1 MKKTNLFPFSA
12 AALVALTLAGCNYFS
27 GDDEISSTYGTE
39 KVENEQFIVSFSEG
53 GELVAV
59 NAVKVE
65 NEMDGS
71 ASIVSIV
78 DEGSYVKGPRQIQA
92 EAGDTPAKLAARH
105 KIPESDL
112 LKANPNLEQAIANQE
127 SITVPGD
134 LLVEL
139 DPGSLKDRIL
149 SQEISVRTSK
159 NSVIKSQNDLE
170 IQKLRNEQNIDDA
183 KISLNFANLDLKKF
197 KNSDARLTREDYAGQ
212 LSNLSNKV
220 SISEAKLVYL
230 RELEK
235 KQFLSKMSLRE
246 EEQKVSEFRHN
257 IRMLR
262 GESDAYEKYVY
273 PKSEQDYNSKIK
285 QAELSLTTVEQ
296 TATNNMITATEE
308 VDTQKQKLQLE
319 EEKLT
324 EVKDQLNKSRIYA
337 PSSGLVVY
345 HVGESSRYGGS
356 SGIIEKGTTLRK
368 GQDIIHL
375 PDLSKM
381 KVQLKIHESRI
392 NQVKPG
398 LQVQIRIDTIS
409 ERTFRGEITFV
420 APVAAAAERWG
431 SDKKVFKCEVA
442 IKDKLPSY
450 IRPGASATCRI
461 FVANLPKSRMIEG
474 KKIKTLRVPIQSVV
488 TTVEGRRVCF
498 KMNKKNQPV
507 PVPVETGYYDQTHIQ
522 ITKGLALGEVILKA
536 PLLHAKELN
545 VGGGLFGYRQINAE
559 DFFKD
564 LPETTEPTKP
574 TEPNPNTAQKAP
586 PSKGQPGGGRSSEPP
601 AELNLTAEQ
610 KPQWTAAMK
619 KMTDK
624 MAAMRLSGDWS
635 QAASLRTDF
644 QADLEKFLTKD
655 QLAKYAELRS
665 NRGGGGGNRPS
676 GGGSGGR
683 RGALMDL
690 DADGDGQVSEEEF
703 EKMPQGIR
711 QFAGEFDALD
721 TDGDGGISKEEVEAA
736 TLRMMQRFQGG
747 GGAGGRG
754 GN

>member
-1 MKKTNLFPFSA
+1 MKKPNMFPFSA
-12 AALVALTLAGCNYFS
+12 AALVAVTLAGCNYFS

-53 GELVAV
+53 GELVSV

-78 DEGSYVKGPRQIQA
+78 DEGSYVKGPRQVQA

-356 SGIIEKGTTLRK
+356 SGIIE
-368 GQDIIHL
+368 
-375 PDLSKM
+375 
-381 KVQLKIHESRI
+381 
-392 NQVKPG
+392 
-398 LQVQIRIDTIS
+398 
-409 ERTFRGEITFV
+409 
-420 APVAAAAERWG
+420 
-431 SDKKVFKCEVA
+431 
-442 IKDKLPSY
+442 
-450 IRPGASATCRI
+450 
-461 FVANLPKSRMIEG
+461 
-474 KKIKTLRVPIQSVV
+474 
-488 TTVEGRRVCF
+488 
-498 KMNKKNQPV
+498 
-507 PVPVETGYYDQTHIQ
+507 
-522 ITKGLALGEVILKA
+522 
-536 PLLHAKELN
+536 
-545 VGGGLFGYRQINAE
+545 
-559 DFFKD
+559 
-564 LPETTEPTKP
+564 
-574 TEPNPNTAQKAP
+574 
-586 PSKGQPGGGRSSEPP
+586 
-601 AELNLTAEQ
+601 
-610 KPQWTAAMK
+610 
-619 KMTDK
+619 
-624 MAAMRLSGDWS
+624 
-635 QAASLRTDF
+635 
-644 QADLEKFLTKD
+644 
-655 QLAKYAELRS
+655 
-665 NRGGGGGNRPS
+665 
-676 GGGSGGR
+676 
-683 RGALMDL
+683 
-690 DADGDGQVSEEEF
+690 
-703 EKMPQGIR
+703 
-711 QFAGEFDALD
+711 
-721 TDGDGGISKEEVEAA
+721 
-736 TLRMMQRFQGG
+736 
-747 GGAGGRG
+747 
-754 GN
+754 